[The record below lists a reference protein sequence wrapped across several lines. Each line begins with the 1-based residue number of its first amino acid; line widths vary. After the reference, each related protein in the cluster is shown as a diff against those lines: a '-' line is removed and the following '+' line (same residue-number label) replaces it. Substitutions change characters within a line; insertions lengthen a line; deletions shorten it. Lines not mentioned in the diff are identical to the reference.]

1 MREKVI
7 KAIEKEK
14 IIAIV
19 RGVEKDKLIPLA
31 RALYNGGIKLIEI
44 TYSADKS
51 VSDEET
57 AENIKMLCDEFDG
70 KMYVGAGTVL
80 TKEQVRLTKNVGGL
94 FIISPDTNRE
104 VIEETVKCGLVSL
117 PGRSHP
123 AKYARQT
130 FAAPIL

>member
-51 VSDEET
+51 VSDGET

-70 KMYVGAGTVL
+70 KTYVGAGEFDKITEL
-80 TKEQVRLTKNVGGL
+80 AKKYTLQ
-94 FIISPDTNRE
+94 
-104 VIEETVKCGLVSL
+104 IEK
-117 PGRSHP
+117 
-123 AKYARQT
+123 
-130 FAAPIL
+130 